1 MSRWLRF
8 VFAVVLAAAPVFAQT
23 PDPAKIQEITQ
34 KVNEAIQAKRWGDG
48 VKLLE
53 ELLVVQPEV
62 PGTAYNLACLE
73 SLQGHVDQGLDWLG
87 KGADWGWGAGYGTIM
102 GNSARMSHADMCKND
117 ADLENLRKDPRF
129 EAVLARITANFTK
142 YETRMKAGEAYAAEP
157 AIYVPE
163 AIKGLAEKPL
173 LVVVHDNGSTKEDV
187 VSGFWKQVAD
197 ELGFA
202 LVAPSA
208 KIPVGATPK
217 EQGMLW
223 YEQLGEYVGSKDA
236 WKIEKPIHDAVK
248 AFKKNDK
255 LDPKRVV
262 LVGDGAAGT
271 LLAFGAGL
279 SSAGLYKAVLGL
291 DGAFEAKLVK
301 EKGPAAAKMGQHAA
315 LIVDPTLLHD
325 DKAMAERVQ
334 GALTKTLA
342 DAKLGALKTWA
353 GEKED
358 VKVRVKLVADTVK
371 ELLAAPPPAP
381 ADPGAAP
388 APT

>member
-1 MSRWLRF
+1 MSRWIRLLI
-8 VFAVVLAAAPVFAQT
+8 AVVLAAAPVAAQA
-23 PDPAKIQEITQ
+23 PDPAKIQEINQ

-53 ELLVVQPEV
+53 ELLVLQPEV
-62 PGTAYNLACLE
+62 GGTAYNLACLE
-73 SLQGHVDQGLDWLG
+73 SLQAHVDQGLAWLE
-87 KGADWGWGAGYGTIM
+87 KGADWGWGAGYGTII
-102 GNSARMSHADMCKND
+102 GNTARMSQADMCRND
-117 ADLENLRKDPRF
+117 PDLENLRKDPRF
-129 EAVLARITANFTK
+129 ATVMERITANFTK
-142 YETRMKAGEAYAAEP
+142 YEARLKAGELYAAEP
-157 AIYVPE
+157 GIYVPE
-163 AIKGLAEKPL
+163 AIKALAEKPL
-173 LVVVHDNGSTKEDV
+173 LVVVHDNGSTKEEV
-187 VSGFWKQVAD
+187 VAGFWKQVAD

-208 KIPVGATPK
+208 KLPAGALPK
-217 EQGMLW
+217 EHGMLW

-248 AFKKNDK
+248 AFKKTDK

-271 LLAFGAGL
+271 LVAFGAGL

-315 LIVDPTLLHD
+315 LIVDPTLLHE
-325 DKAMAERVQ
+325 DKAMAERMQ
-334 GALTKTLA
+334 GVLGKALA

-353 GEKED
+353 GAKED
-358 VKVRVKLVADTVK
+358 AKVRVKLVADTVR

-381 ADPGAAP
+381 ADPSGTP
-388 APT
+388 APK